1 MNSFE
6 GENIYK
12 FIVNRMLDYS
22 VFSLYV
28 FVCVFFVLNVIK
40 LFCGMFI
47 FFFFL
52 NQIFIDTVYTKH

>member
-22 VFSLYV
+22 VFSLCV

-47 FFFFL
+47 FFFES
-52 NQIFIDTVYTKH
+52 NIY